1 MSTIQYAENNSFFSC
16 YDTSDLLFVWVEN
29 GIKFI
34 WACSEN
40 ESKPLKPAMS
50 INNQLVFGKLS
61 LILQTTLQI
70 FGIDQISCN
79 LVMHRA
85 GGTQRLPRLVG
96 KAVAKDIIFT
106 GRKINGIEALS
117 MGMLI
122 GQLTH
127 FFLKLV
133 TRLWSTK
140 I

>member
-1 MSTIQYAENNSFFSC
+1 
-16 YDTSDLLFVWVEN
+16 
-29 GIKFI
+29 
-34 WACSEN
+34 
-40 ESKPLKPAMS
+40 
-50 INNQLVFGKLS
+50 
-61 LILQTTLQI
+61 
-70 FGIDQISCN
+70 
-79 LVMHRA
+79 MHRA

-133 TRLWSTK
+133 TRL
-140 I
+140 